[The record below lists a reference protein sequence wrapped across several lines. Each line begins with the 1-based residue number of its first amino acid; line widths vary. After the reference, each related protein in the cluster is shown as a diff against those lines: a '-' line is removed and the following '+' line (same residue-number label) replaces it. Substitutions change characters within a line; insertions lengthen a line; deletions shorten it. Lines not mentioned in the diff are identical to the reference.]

1 MQQKAIE
8 VQSPN
13 AVTIDEEYVNIFLAG
28 SIEMGKAIEWQKEF
42 IAALSDKPIRFLNP
56 RRDDWDSSWG
66 QTIDD
71 PRFVEQVQWE
81 LNSME
86 MSHMIVMVI
95 DPATLSP
102 VTMIELGLHAKEQK
116 LMVVCPDG
124 FWKKGNVDV
133 TCEFY
138 GVNQFDTMEEL
149 IDFISKHI

>member
-1 MQQKAIE
+1 
-8 VQSPN
+8 
-13 AVTIDEEYVNIFLAG
+13 
-28 SIEMGKAIEWQKEF
+28 
-42 IAALSDKPIRFLNP
+42 
-56 RRDDWDSSWG
+56 
-66 QTIDD
+66 
-71 PRFVEQVQWE
+71 
-81 LNSME
+81 ME

-138 GVNQFDTMEEL
+138 GINQFDTMEDL
-149 IDFISKHI
+149 IEFMRKHI

>member
-1 MQQKAIE
+1 
-8 VQSPN
+8 
-13 AVTIDEEYVNIFLAG
+13 LAG

-42 IAALSDKPIRFLNP
+42 IASLSDKNIRFLNP

-66 QTIDD
+66 QTMDD
-71 PRFVEQVQWE
+71 PKFVEQVQWE

-86 MSHMIVMVI
+86 MSHIIVMVF
-95 DPATLSP
+95 DPNTLSP
-102 VTMIELGLHAKEQK
+102 ISMLELGLHAKEQK

-138 GVNQFDTMEEL
+138 GINQFDTMDEL
-149 IDFISKHI
+149 IEFMRKHI